1 MGSVKYNDIIVQKF
15 GGTSLSS
22 LENIDRAVAKIIA
35 ALEKGFRPVA
45 IVSAMGRAGSPYATD
60 TLLNALREASPG
72 AAAREKDLLMSC
84 GEIISTVFI
93 TSILRERG
101 FPAVAMTG
109 GQAGI
114 ITDKDYGQAK
124 ILRVKPDKVREAL
137 AEGIIPV
144 VAGFQGRTPEG
155 DVTTLG
161 RGGSD
166 ITASVIAVALHASL
180 LEIYTDVDGV
190 LTADPQK
197 VPDARVLPE
206 VSYEEIFELAA
217 QGAKVIHPKA
227 AEIAGKRNLPIKI
240 LPTFSDK
247 PGTLIRPKS
256 RYSCCPERIVTGIT
270 SKNNKVYVEMQS
282 RDGYGSHCNL
292 QTLRALYENNI
303 DIDFLSLQPSSLSF
317 IIGKEFID
325 RMDEIFSEK
334 YEYNYV
340 NGFCK
345 VTIIGSELFCGYAIL
360 SDALAALQKENI
372 AIQEVRDTQSTVS
385 LLLKESDEE
394 DALKTLHKKFKLEE
408 VVL

>member
-1 MGSVKYNDIIVQKF
+1 MGVAGYNDIIVQKF

-22 LENIDRAVAKIIA
+22 LENIDRAVTKIIA

-114 ITDKDYGQAK
+114 ITNNNYGEAK

-166 ITASVIAVALHASL
+166 ITASVIAVALNASL

-197 VPDARVLPE
+197 VPDAQVLPE
-206 VSYEEIFELAA
+206 VSYEEILELAA
-217 QGAKVIHPKA
+217 QGAKVIHPQAVK
-227 AEIAGKRNLPIKI
+227 IAGKRNMPIKI

-247 PGTLIRPKS
+247 PGTLIKAKS
-256 RYSCCPERIVTGIT
+256 KYSSSPERIVTGIT
-270 SKNNKVYVEMQS
+270 SKNNKVYVEVQS
-282 RDGYGSHCNL
+282 KEGYKGHCNL
-292 QTLRALYENNI
+292 QTLKSLYENNI
-303 DIDFLSLQPSSLSF
+303 GVDFLSLQPSSLSF
-317 IIGKEFID
+317 IVGKKFIGKME
-325 RMDEIFSEK
+325 EIFAEK
-334 YEYNYV
+334 YIYNYE

-345 VTIIGSELFCGYAIL
+345 VTIIGSEFFCGYRIL

-372 AIQEVRDTQSTVS
+372 AIQQVRDSQSTVS
-385 LLLKESDEE
+385 LLLRESDEE
-394 DALKTLHKKFKLEE
+394 DALKTLHKKFRLEE